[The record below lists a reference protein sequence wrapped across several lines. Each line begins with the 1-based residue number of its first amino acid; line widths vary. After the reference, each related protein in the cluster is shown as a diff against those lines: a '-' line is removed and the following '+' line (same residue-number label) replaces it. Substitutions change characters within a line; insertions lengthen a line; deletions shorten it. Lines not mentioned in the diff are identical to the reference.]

1 MHGIIITSRVN
12 NIQGILLTLDNI
24 LNIKL
29 LSHSAGHTS
38 CNIAK
43 RSHLVMMSYDN
54 KWLAMQYG
62 YSGRGLM
69 NSLGLVEW

>member
-1 MHGIIITSRVN
+1 MTSRVN

-24 LNIKL
+24 VNIKL

-54 KWLAMQYG
+54 SGWLCNMDIVGVA
-62 YSGRGLM
+62 
-69 NSLGLVEW
+69 